1 MVVAPKA
8 LTSLRRRSS
17 SLELVRW
24 CGAGAR
30 LIIQLGR
37 KRLLFRWVGARGA
50 RWGTSG
56 AVDRCDGFVAAPSA
70 EVWLF
75 GDSACRHRGEEG
87 SRGMDGGGGEG
98 SGRLHDR
105 PLPSKPRG
113 GTTLQRPGE
122 CSKRILHHYSRA
134 ARVKK
139 DVSPRAVTPP
149 DRAARLHLA
158 ARQASSFFPLVRS
171 VRLLSP
177 VVVTATFSP
186 APLPQSRASTASKV
200 AQQPLF
206 SAMTMNSLLRR
217 RRSGRLREND
227 APPRMHCIF
236 LQQSARLPR
245 SSSSS
250 AHALQSSARV
260 TVGTT
265 VLHVRKRFW
274 HCRCARQL
282 TFATPRSPPTRPTFS
297 HSVAPPSTTIDDVV
311 ASGACVQCLL
321 MERTWYPSSCTFL
334 PFTKVVS
341 TFSPHTMRAA
351 ICKPLPPSLTVMD
364 DLFGSSCS
372 SASSTAT
379 VQHHKVRSFST
390 NSLSSVGSF
399 ISRRYHGE
407 TTPRSTSALNL
418 TLPLSSRRWSGSS
431 NVVQPFQ
438 ADGSAHG
445 DHRGLRLVDVAESAD
460 ETQCGLVTEL
470 SLHGSPSG
478 TKKQDEG
485 QADISP
491 QAVSLQQNEAED
503 ENSSPLS
510 PSPVNFRKWV
520 NTLRRK
526 KAQKPVHVTPR
537 DQRWTL
543 DDFEASN
550 SPSQK
555 QYRPSQHRKQGS
567 YSSSVAFVTAV
578 RSATA
583 TLASASVAT
592 VSRRNSKWRR
602 AQRSSLIS
610 GSEARPSMETQRS
623 VMDDAAR
630 ARSRKRRER
639 IEELIRTEEGYVA
652 DLKALSNALYTIL
665 GYQPDSQS
673 SARNRACVD
682 VSPSRIA
689 TGQHVRSEAT
699 VGGTAWMGLCL
710 RGSTRLVRDGHD
722 GLSIFIALQKTRR
735 RWRRCA
741 IRRSW
746 SPSLGYRS
754 DVDFDGYMKRS
765 DYDSA
770 IETLAYTI
778 NPVQS
783 RDANKRKA
791 LTVKDLLIKPI
802 QRLPRYEL
810 LFSDLWKLTPVC
822 DDPDCHATLQKLLVD
837 INQACQLMNQ
847 AKDDH
852 SALRVLEVTWL
863 IGERLT
869 FSGQVPRSVFLKLLG
884 QVMLCGCLHIAYRTR
899 ERVRGCYV
907 ICILFE
913 TTLLLAVAPEDQQR
927 YSTLAGIALANATI
941 ADCDDMKGLQ
951 CYTAPHSWKLVFE
964 HSARMYEVIFTACS
978 APEKDA
984 WIKRISDTTATQSQA
999 VAEGTTN
1006 AFELQSPIVTEMRSI
1021 GRAFGKP
1028 GSFVR
1033 RMSVR
1038 RAATVGPTTDLN
1050 QVIIKNT
1057 QAVKE
1062 ALDNNSTA
1070 SLPIGRSQTVA
1081 GPSQVQTL
1089 APRRADRVRLEALLS
1104 DVWSKEAL
1112 PYPGMTM
1119 RRTEDI
1125 RASAN
1130 NVMRKFSMASI
1141 ASNFSTSKR
1150 NASYTSIS
1158 SARHNNSKEDS
1169 RSGDGSRATSRK
1181 HRRHARAPLV
1191 DFHNA
1196 PDAFLPEDF
1205 GLEDPTKRKRS
1216 ALRTLTMNMERP
1228 FTPLLGE
1235 NRPVAL
1241 RRTQSVRDGQH
1252 EVIPVSTRGGLEGAG
1267 HSAPPPVYS
1276 VVQEAGD
1283 GGVVKTPRK
1292 SKSRNKLLKIF
1303 KESCKEA
1310 YTYLSICDCGEWRC
1324 KCILE
1329 CLNDRRYGL
1338 QSVVVYT
1345 LRIEYNDAERCR
1357 DGSMSASKDAKTQIL
1372 WGRKFGLE
1380 RRGRKAE

>member
-1 MVVAPKA
+1 
-8 LTSLRRRSS
+8 
-17 SLELVRW
+17 
-24 CGAGAR
+24 
-30 LIIQLGR
+30 
-37 KRLLFRWVGARGA
+37 
-50 RWGTSG
+50 
-56 AVDRCDGFVAAPSA
+56 
-70 EVWLF
+70 
-75 GDSACRHRGEEG
+75 
-87 SRGMDGGGGEG
+87 
-98 SGRLHDR
+98 
-105 PLPSKPRG
+105 
-113 GTTLQRPGE
+113 
-122 CSKRILHHYSRA
+122 
-134 ARVKK
+134 
-139 DVSPRAVTPP
+139 
-149 DRAARLHLA
+149 
-158 ARQASSFFPLVRS
+158 
-171 VRLLSP
+171 
-177 VVVTATFSP
+177 
-186 APLPQSRASTASKV
+186 
-200 AQQPLF
+200 
-206 SAMTMNSLLRR
+206 
-217 RRSGRLREND
+217 
-227 APPRMHCIF
+227 
-236 LQQSARLPR
+236 
-245 SSSSS
+245 
-250 AHALQSSARV
+250 
-260 TVGTT
+260 
-265 VLHVRKRFW
+265 
-274 HCRCARQL
+274 
-282 TFATPRSPPTRPTFS
+282 
-297 HSVAPPSTTIDDVV
+297 
-311 ASGACVQCLL
+311 
-321 MERTWYPSSCTFL
+321 
-334 PFTKVVS
+334 
-341 TFSPHTMRAA
+341 
-351 ICKPLPPSLTVMD
+351 MD

-372 SASSTAT
+372 STSSAAT

-418 TLPLSSRRWSGSS
+418 TLPLSGRRWSGSS
-431 NVVQPFQ
+431 NMVQ

-445 DHRGLRLVDVAESAD
+445 EHRGLRLVDVAESAD
-460 ETQCGLVTEL
+460 ETQCGPEVEL
-470 SLHGSPSG
+470 SLHRSPSV
-478 TKKQDEG
+478 TKKQDTS

-491 QAVSLQQNEAED
+491 KAASLNQDEAEAA
-503 ENSSPLS
+503 SSLPPS
-510 PSPVNFRKWV
+510 SSPVNFRRWV
-520 NTLRRK
+520 STLRKK
-526 KAQKPVHVTPR
+526 KAQKPVQVTPR

-550 SPSQK
+550 SPNQT
-555 QYRPSQHRKQGS
+555 QYRHSQHRKQGS

-602 AQRSSLIS
+602 VQRSSLIS
-610 GSEARPSMETQRS
+610 GSEARPSIETQRS
-623 VMDDAAR
+623 VMDDAAK

-673 SARNRACVD
+673 SARNRASTTLSQLILLHEDVLTQMRRCVPFAD
-682 VSPSRIA
+682 RDKPSRPVRGHCRWYSVDGSLPTRKQT
-689 TGQHVRSEAT
+689 TGARRARRSLNLHRSSEDETALAPMCDPKILVAVARVFGDRIERFT
-699 VGGTAWMGLCL
+699 EYERFGGYYE
-710 RGSTRLVRDGHD
+710 LVRADID
-722 GLSIFIALQKTRR
+722 QMSTSMAT
-735 RWRRCA
+735 
-741 IRRSW
+741 W
-746 SPSLGYRS
+746 SE
-754 DVDFDGYMKRS
+754 
-765 DYDSA
+765 YDSA

-822 DDPDCHATLQKLLVD
+822 DDPDCHATLQKLLID
-837 INQACQLMNQ
+837 INQACKLMNQ
-847 AKDDH
+847 AKDDRT
-852 SALRVLEVTWL
+852 ALRVLEVTWL

-869 FSGQVPRSVFLKLLG
+869 FSGQVPRSVFLQLLG
-884 QVMLCGCLHIAYRTR
+884 QVVLCGCLHIAYRTR

-913 TTLLLAVAPEDQQR
+913 TTLLLAAAPEDQQK

-964 HSARMYEVIFTACS
+964 HSAKMYEVIFTACS

-999 VAEGTTN
+999 VAEGAANT
-1006 AFELQSPIVTEMRSI
+1006 FELQSPIVTEMRSI

-1062 ALDNNSTA
+1062 ALENNSTA

-1158 SARHNNSKEDS
+1158 SARHNNNNNNNKEDS
-1169 RSGDGSRATSRK
+1169 RSGSGSRATTSRK
-1181 HRRHARAPLV
+1181 HRKHARPPLV

-1216 ALRTLTMNMERP
+1216 ALRTLTMNIERP

-1235 NRPVAL
+1235 NKPVAAL
-1241 RRTQSVRDGQH
+1241 RRTQSVRDDGQH
-1252 EVIPVSTRGGLEGAG
+1252 AAMSAEETAGMEEGDAGHEGA
-1267 HSAPPPVYS
+1267 PPVYS

-1283 GGVVKTPRK
+1283 GGTVSHRVPIIPRRCAK
-1292 SKSRNKLLKIF
+1292 AFQNAGSFRDRVQGSGWVRYIGIYGAREVIMGRRGGAAAGVEEDVAIAGRLHHRAGRDATAASK
-1303 KESCKEA
+1303 
-1310 YTYLSICDCGEWRC
+1310 G
-1324 KCILE
+1324 
-1329 CLNDRRYGL
+1329 
-1338 QSVVVYT
+1338 SVVT
-1345 LRIEYNDAERCR
+1345 DI
-1357 DGSMSASKDAKTQIL
+1357 
-1372 WGRKFGLE
+1372 
-1380 RRGRKAE
+1380 

>member
-1 MVVAPKA
+1 
-8 LTSLRRRSS
+8 
-17 SLELVRW
+17 
-24 CGAGAR
+24 
-30 LIIQLGR
+30 
-37 KRLLFRWVGARGA
+37 
-50 RWGTSG
+50 
-56 AVDRCDGFVAAPSA
+56 
-70 EVWLF
+70 
-75 GDSACRHRGEEG
+75 
-87 SRGMDGGGGEG
+87 
-98 SGRLHDR
+98 
-105 PLPSKPRG
+105 
-113 GTTLQRPGE
+113 
-122 CSKRILHHYSRA
+122 
-134 ARVKK
+134 
-139 DVSPRAVTPP
+139 
-149 DRAARLHLA
+149 
-158 ARQASSFFPLVRS
+158 
-171 VRLLSP
+171 
-177 VVVTATFSP
+177 
-186 APLPQSRASTASKV
+186 
-200 AQQPLF
+200 
-206 SAMTMNSLLRR
+206 
-217 RRSGRLREND
+217 
-227 APPRMHCIF
+227 
-236 LQQSARLPR
+236 
-245 SSSSS
+245 
-250 AHALQSSARV
+250 
-260 TVGTT
+260 
-265 VLHVRKRFW
+265 
-274 HCRCARQL
+274 
-282 TFATPRSPPTRPTFS
+282 
-297 HSVAPPSTTIDDVV
+297 
-311 ASGACVQCLL
+311 
-321 MERTWYPSSCTFL
+321 
-334 PFTKVVS
+334 
-341 TFSPHTMRAA
+341 
-351 ICKPLPPSLTVMD
+351 MD

-431 NVVQPFQ
+431 NVAQPFQ

-460 ETQCGLVTEL
+460 ETQSGPEIEL
-470 SLHGSPSG
+470 SLHRSPSI
-478 TKKQDEG
+478 TKKQDAG
-485 QADISP
+485 QANNSP
-491 QAVSLQQNEAED
+491 QAVSLHQDEAED
-503 ENSSPLS
+503 ENSSPPS
-510 PSPVNFRKWV
+510 PSPANFRKWV

-555 QYRPSQHRKQGS
+555 QHRSSQHRKQGS

-673 SARNRACVD
+673 SARNRASTTLAQLILLHEDILTQMRRCVPFAD
-682 VSPSRIA
+682 RDRPARPVRGHCRWYSVDGSLPTRKHTTGARRARRSLNLHRSSEDETALAPMCDPKILVAVARVFGDRIE
-689 TGQHVRSEAT
+689 RFSEYERF
-699 VGGTAWMGLCL
+699 GGYYE
-710 RGSTRLVRDGHD
+710 LVRADID
-722 GLSIFIALQKTRR
+722 QMSTSMAT
-735 RWRRCA
+735 W
-741 IRRSW
+741 
-746 SPSLGYRS
+746 
-754 DVDFDGYMKRS
+754 S

-783 RDANKRKA
+783 RDANKWKA

-822 DDPDCHATLQKLLVD
+822 DDPDCHATLQKLLAD

-869 FSGQVPRSVFLKLLG
+869 FSGQVPRSVFLQLLG
-884 QVMLCGCLHIAYRTR
+884 QVILCGCLHIAYRTR

-913 TTLLLAVAPEDQQR
+913 TTLLLAVAPEDQQK

-964 HSARMYEVIFTACS
+964 HSAKMYEVIFTACS

-999 VAEGTTN
+999 VAEGAAN

-1057 QAVKE
+1057 QSVKE

-1104 DVWSKEAL
+1104 DVWSKDAL

-1150 NASYTSIS
+1150 NSSYTSIS

-1181 HRRHARAPLV
+1181 QRKHARPPLV

-1216 ALRTLTMNMERP
+1216 ALQTLTMNMERP

-1252 EVIPVSTRGGLEGAG
+1252 EVIPVSTRGGLEGTG

-1283 GGVVKTPRK
+1283 GGLAKTPRK

-1303 KESCKEA
+1303 
-1310 YTYLSICDCGEWRC
+1310 
-1324 KCILE
+1324 
-1329 CLNDRRYGL
+1329 
-1338 QSVVVYT
+1338 Q
-1345 LRIEYNDAERCR
+1345 
-1357 DGSMSASKDAKTQIL
+1357 
-1372 WGRKFGLE
+1372 
-1380 RRGRKAE
+1380 

>member
-1 MVVAPKA
+1 
-8 LTSLRRRSS
+8 
-17 SLELVRW
+17 
-24 CGAGAR
+24 
-30 LIIQLGR
+30 
-37 KRLLFRWVGARGA
+37 
-50 RWGTSG
+50 
-56 AVDRCDGFVAAPSA
+56 
-70 EVWLF
+70 
-75 GDSACRHRGEEG
+75 
-87 SRGMDGGGGEG
+87 
-98 SGRLHDR
+98 
-105 PLPSKPRG
+105 
-113 GTTLQRPGE
+113 
-122 CSKRILHHYSRA
+122 
-134 ARVKK
+134 
-139 DVSPRAVTPP
+139 
-149 DRAARLHLA
+149 
-158 ARQASSFFPLVRS
+158 
-171 VRLLSP
+171 
-177 VVVTATFSP
+177 
-186 APLPQSRASTASKV
+186 
-200 AQQPLF
+200 
-206 SAMTMNSLLRR
+206 MN
-217 RRSGRLREND
+217 
-227 APPRMHCIF
+227 
-236 LQQSARLPR
+236 
-245 SSSSS
+245 
-250 AHALQSSARV
+250 
-260 TVGTT
+260 
-265 VLHVRKRFW
+265 
-274 HCRCARQL
+274 
-282 TFATPRSPPTRPTFS
+282 
-297 HSVAPPSTTIDDVV
+297 
-311 ASGACVQCLL
+311 
-321 MERTWYPSSCTFL
+321 
-334 PFTKVVS
+334 
-341 TFSPHTMRAA
+341 
-351 ICKPLPPSLTVMD
+351 
-364 DLFGSSCS
+364 
-372 SASSTAT
+372 
-379 VQHHKVRSFST
+379 
-390 NSLSSVGSF
+390 
-399 ISRRYHGE
+399 
-407 TTPRSTSALNL
+407 
-418 TLPLSSRRWSGSS
+418 
-431 NVVQPFQ
+431 Q

-445 DHRGLRLVDVAESAD
+445 EHRGLRLVDVAESAD
-460 ETQCGLVTEL
+460 ETQCGPEIEL
-470 SLHGSPSG
+470 SLRRSPSV
-478 TKKQDEG
+478 TEKQGVG

-491 QAVSLQQNEAED
+491 QAASLNQDEAEAAS
-503 ENSSPLS
+503 SSPPS
-510 PSPVNFRKWV
+510 SSPVNFRRWV
-520 NTLRRK
+520 STLRKK

-543 DDFEASN
+543 DDFEAN
-550 SPSQK
+550 TSPSQK
-555 QYRPSQHRKQGS
+555 HYRPSQHRKQGS

-602 AQRSSLIS
+602 VQRSSLLS
-610 GSEARPSMETQRS
+610 GSEARPSIETQRS
-623 VMDDAAR
+623 VMDDAAKV
-630 ARSRKRRER
+630 RSRKRRER

-673 SARNRACVD
+673 SARNRASTTLSQLILLHEDVLTQMRQCVPFAD
-682 VSPSRIA
+682 RERPARPVRGHCRWYSVDGSLPARKPTTGARRARRSLNIHRSSEDETALAPMCDPKILVAVACVFGDRIE
-689 TGQHVRSEAT
+689 RFSEYERF
-699 VGGTAWMGLCL
+699 GGYYE
-710 RGSTRLVRDGHD
+710 LVRADID
-722 GLSIFIALQKTRR
+722 QMSTSMAT
-735 RWRRCA
+735 W
-741 IRRSW
+741 
-746 SPSLGYRS
+746 
-754 DVDFDGYMKRS
+754 S

-822 DDPDCHATLQKLLVD
+822 DDPDCHATLQNLLVD

-869 FSGQVPRSVFLKLLG
+869 FSGQVPRSVFLQLLG

-913 TTLLLAVAPEDQQR
+913 TTLLLAVAPEDQQK

-964 HSARMYEVIFTACS
+964 HSAKMYEIIFTACS

-984 WIKRISDTTATQSQA
+984 WIKWISDTTATQSQA
-999 VAEGTTN
+999 VAEGAAN
-1006 AFELQSPIVTEMRSI
+1006 AFELQSPIATEMRSI

-1104 DVWSKEAL
+1104 DVWSKDAL

-1158 SARHNNSKEDS
+1158 SARHHHHNNKEDS
-1169 RSGDGSRATSRK
+1169 RSNDGSRATSRK
-1181 HRRHARAPLV
+1181 QRKHARPPLV

-1228 FTPLLGE
+1228 FTPLLGGE
-1235 NRPVAL
+1235 NKPVAL
-1241 RRTQSVRDGQH
+1241 RRTQSVRDGQQATM
-1252 EVIPVSTRGGLEGAG
+1252 PGLNADGLEGTG
-1267 HSAPPPVYS
+1267 HCAPPPVYS
-1276 VVQEAGD
+1276 IVQETAD

-1303 KESCKEA
+1303 
-1310 YTYLSICDCGEWRC
+1310 
-1324 KCILE
+1324 
-1329 CLNDRRYGL
+1329 
-1338 QSVVVYT
+1338 Q
-1345 LRIEYNDAERCR
+1345 
-1357 DGSMSASKDAKTQIL
+1357 
-1372 WGRKFGLE
+1372 
-1380 RRGRKAE
+1380 

>member
-1 MVVAPKA
+1 MV
-8 LTSLRRRSS
+8 
-17 SLELVRW
+17 
-24 CGAGAR
+24 
-30 LIIQLGR
+30 
-37 KRLLFRWVGARGA
+37 
-50 RWGTSG
+50 
-56 AVDRCDGFVAAPSA
+56 
-70 EVWLF
+70 
-75 GDSACRHRGEEG
+75 
-87 SRGMDGGGGEG
+87 
-98 SGRLHDR
+98 
-105 PLPSKPRG
+105 
-113 GTTLQRPGE
+113 
-122 CSKRILHHYSRA
+122 
-134 ARVKK
+134 
-139 DVSPRAVTPP
+139 
-149 DRAARLHLA
+149 
-158 ARQASSFFPLVRS
+158 
-171 VRLLSP
+171 
-177 VVVTATFSP
+177 
-186 APLPQSRASTASKV
+186 
-200 AQQPLF
+200 
-206 SAMTMNSLLRR
+206 
-217 RRSGRLREND
+217 
-227 APPRMHCIF
+227 
-236 LQQSARLPR
+236 
-245 SSSSS
+245 
-250 AHALQSSARV
+250 
-260 TVGTT
+260 
-265 VLHVRKRFW
+265 
-274 HCRCARQL
+274 
-282 TFATPRSPPTRPTFS
+282 
-297 HSVAPPSTTIDDVV
+297 
-311 ASGACVQCLL
+311 
-321 MERTWYPSSCTFL
+321 
-334 PFTKVVS
+334 
-341 TFSPHTMRAA
+341 
-351 ICKPLPPSLTVMD
+351 
-364 DLFGSSCS
+364 
-372 SASSTAT
+372 
-379 VQHHKVRSFST
+379 
-390 NSLSSVGSF
+390 
-399 ISRRYHGE
+399 
-407 TTPRSTSALNL
+407 
-418 TLPLSSRRWSGSS
+418 
-431 NVVQPFQ
+431 Q

-445 DHRGLRLVDVAESAD
+445 EHRGLRLVDVAESAD
-460 ETQCGLVTEL
+460 ETQCGPEVEL
-470 SLHGSPSG
+470 SLHRSPSV
-478 TKKQDEG
+478 TKKQDTR
-485 QADISP
+485 QANISP
-491 QAVSLQQNEAED
+491 KAALLNEDEAEAAS
-503 ENSSPLS
+503 SSPPS
-510 PSPVNFRKWV
+510 SSPVNFRRWV
-520 NTLRRK
+520 STLRKK
-526 KAQKPVHVTPR
+526 KAQKPVQVTPR

-550 SPSQK
+550 SPNQT

-602 AQRSSLIS
+602 VQRSSLIS
-610 GSEARPSMETQRS
+610 GSEARPSIETQRS
-623 VMDDAAR
+623 VMDDAAK

-673 SARNRACVD
+673 SARNRASTTLAQLILLHEDLLTQMRRCVPFAD
-682 VSPSRIA
+682 RDRPSRPA
-689 TGQHVRSEAT
+689 RGHCRWYSVDGSLPTRKHTTGARRARRSLNLHRSSEDETALAPMCDPNIL
-699 VGGTAWMGLCL
+699 VAVARVFGDRIERFAEYERFGGYYE
-710 RGSTRLVRDGHD
+710 LVRADID
-722 GLSIFIALQKTRR
+722 QMSTLMAT
-735 RWRRCA
+735 
-741 IRRSW
+741 W
-746 SPSLGYRS
+746 SE
-754 DVDFDGYMKRS
+754 
-765 DYDSA
+765 YDSA

-847 AKDDH
+847 AKDDRT
-852 SALRVLEVTWL
+852 ALRVLEVTWL

-869 FSGQVPRSVFLKLLG
+869 FSGQVPRSVFLQLLG
-884 QVMLCGCLHIAYRTR
+884 QVALCGCLHIAYRTR

-913 TTLLLAVAPEDQQR
+913 TTLLLAVAPEDQQK

-964 HSARMYEVIFTACS
+964 HSAKMYEVIFTACS
-978 APEKDA
+978 ASEKDA

-999 VAEGTTN
+999 VAEGAAN

-1062 ALDNNSTA
+1062 ALENNSTA

-1104 DVWSKEAL
+1104 DVWSKESL

-1158 SARHNNSKEDS
+1158 SARYNNNNNNNKEDS
-1169 RSGDGSRATSRK
+1169 RSGSGSRATTSRK
-1181 HRRHARAPLV
+1181 HRKHARPPLV

-1205 GLEDPTKRKRS
+1205 GLEDPTLRKRS
-1216 ALRTLTMNMERP
+1216 ALRTLTMNIERP

-1241 RRTQSVRDGQH
+1241 RRTQSVRDDGQH
-1252 EVIPVSTRGGLEGAG
+1252 AAMSAEETAGLEGGAG
-1267 HSAPPPVYS
+1267 HGGALPVYS

-1283 GGVVKTPRK
+1283 GGTVKTPRK
-1292 SKSRNKLLKIF
+1292 SKSRNRLLKIF
-1303 KESCKEA
+1303 
-1310 YTYLSICDCGEWRC
+1310 
-1324 KCILE
+1324 
-1329 CLNDRRYGL
+1329 
-1338 QSVVVYT
+1338 Q
-1345 LRIEYNDAERCR
+1345 
-1357 DGSMSASKDAKTQIL
+1357 
-1372 WGRKFGLE
+1372 
-1380 RRGRKAE
+1380 